1 MTRRALPAA
10 ALLLAL
16 TSLACGTLSTTAT
29 TPQSEY
35 VVVTGQPTQTP
46 TESAFIETP
55 AAEVL
60 DAPPPLDVWPLT
72 SDLFYLGT
80 DARLYR
86 QPLLGDETTAAP
98 VTPPNEPVLDFA
110 VAPGGDWVLTR
121 TADTVSITGIDG
133 LRGQVIARDIGE
145 PGTVGRASM
154 AWSVDAARLAYA
166 TGRGFQV
173 YYRGGGADFRV
184 QVFDV
189 TEAPVDTLLWSP
201 DGGWLYMA
209 RLDGT
214 AALYEAGESLKAW
227 VELGPVHSAEWTP
240 SSQLAF
246 APADGGLVLLAPD
259 NLDSRAFIVPASQR
273 VSLPTAADDS
283 ALRFFIHGNSYENP
297 GVLHQLVLPGGT
309 LEQISTTAVYTAGRR
324 WNGSATRLIE
334 VLQNAGFLLVDPVTG
349 AQGIAP
355 ALTPPAGVL
364 AWADAPPGEVTGVSM
379 DHDLYFLAP
388 QAGITQVW
396 RLPSNGE
403 APTPVTRELSNVL
416 AYDISPDGTQLLY
429 TSGGAV
435 YRQVINTTDVVEVVQ
450 LSTDADSRLSTP
462 SFSPS
467 GRQIAYA
474 DGGIWVRDLDTLATR
489 RLIADVQPQS
499 ETDRR
504 VAIYSHPRWSSDG
517 NWLLATVTYTNGSD
531 QVLISA
537 AEEYPQAWT
546 LSTFNASGSW
556 NLYGAALVYSPGG
569 GIAEAGLTQV
579 FMPIPNED
587 GSPGEPGFGRLLSL
601 PVVDVQPLPDGRLFL
616 LRTPVPG
623 TLGPTSVTV
632 YSISS
637 DGATLQRESASFI
650 MEEATLSTAANFV
663 AGLYRPTLNGDGDSV
678 GRLLVFSRETGQVVI
693 VQGVTSVF
701 NVQWSP
707 G

>member
-1 MTRRALPAA
+1 MTRRV
-10 ALLLAL
+10 LLATGL
-16 TSLACGTLSTTAT
+16 MLVWSSLACGTLTTTAT
-29 TPQSEY
+29 TPEPEI
-35 VVVTGQPTQTP
+35 VVVTGEPVPTP
-46 TESAFIETP
+46 TEPVSTETP
-55 AAEVL
+55 AADVL
-60 DAPPPLDVWPLT
+60 AAPPPLDVWPLT

-86 QPLLGDETTAAP
+86 QPMLGDETTAAP
-98 VTPPNEPVLDFA
+98 VTPANEPVLDFA
-110 VAPGGDWVLTR
+110 VAPGGDWVMTR
-121 TADTVSITGIDG
+121 TANAVSITGIDG
-133 LRGQVIARDIGE
+133 LRGQVIARDVGE
-145 PGTVGRASM
+145 PGTIGRASM
-154 AWSVDAARLAYA
+154 AWSADAARLAYA
-166 TGRGFQV
+166 TERGFQV

-189 TEAPVDTLLWSP
+189 TEAPVDMLLWSP
-201 DGGWLYMA
+201 NGTWLYMV
-209 RLDGT
+209 RMDGT
-214 AALYEAGESLKAW
+214 SALYQAGETFQAW
-227 VELGPVHSAEWTP
+227 VELGSVHSAAWTP
-240 SSQLAF
+240 SNQLVF
-246 APADGGLVLLAPD
+246 APVDGGLVLLSPD
-259 NLDSRAFIVPASQR
+259 NLDSRSFLVPASQR
-273 VSLPTAADDS
+273 VSLPAPADDGT
-283 ALRFFIHGNSYENP
+283 LRFFIHGDSHENP
-297 GVLHQLVLPGGT
+297 GVLHRVMLPGGT
-309 LEQISTTAVYTAGRR
+309 LEQISTNAVYTTGRR
-324 WNGSATRLIE
+324 WDGNATRLIE
-334 VLQNAGFLLVDPVTG
+334 VQAGGFHLIEPVTG

-364 AWADAPPGEVTGVSM
+364 AWADAPPTEVTGVAM

-403 APTPVTRELSNVL
+403 APTPVTRELTNVL
-416 AYDISPDGTQLLY
+416 AYSISPDGTQLLY
-429 TSGGAV
+429 TSGGAI
-435 YRQVINTTDVVEVVQ
+435 YRQVVNTTDVVEVVQ
-450 LSTDADSRLSTP
+450 LSADADGRLSTP
-462 SFSPS
+462 SFSPT

-489 RLIADVQPQS
+489 RLIADIQPQS

-504 VAIYSHPRWSSDG
+504 IAIYSNPRWSSDG

-531 QVLISA
+531 QVLISV

-546 LSTFNASGSW
+546 LSTFNAAASW

-569 GIAEAGLTQV
+569 SIAEAGLSQV

-587 GSPGEPGFGRLLSL
+587 GTPGEPEFGRLLNL
-601 PVVDVQPLPDGRLFL
+601 PVVDVQPLSDGRLFL

-637 DGATLQRESASFI
+637 DGASLQRESISFI
-650 MEEATLSTAANFV
+650 MEEAVLSFDANFV

-678 GRLLVFSRETGQVVI
+678 GRLLIFSRETGQI
-693 VQGVTSVF
+693 VALRGVTSVF
-701 NVQWSP
+701 NIQWSP